1 MASGIPNNIQ
11 GKRYING
18 VDTAPEL
25 NPAGLA
31 VTGFSSVPTS
41 LVYVTKRGNLVFVEV
56 EIEGT
61 SNATTFTITGLPY
74 GTTRD
79 INQPCLV
86 TDNGTNA
93 TGLMQMTSGST
104 TISFYTT
111 PAGGAF
117 TASGDKKAF
126 ISFFY
131 VTTNP

>member
-1 MASGIPNNIQ
+1 MASGLPNHIQ
-11 GKRYING
+11 GKSYING
-18 VDTAPEL
+18 VDTAPSL
-25 NPAGLA
+25 NPGGLA
-31 VTGFSSVPTS
+31 VTGFSSTTAS
-41 LVYVTKRGNLVFVEV
+41 FVYVTKRGNLVFVEA

-93 TGLMQMTSGST
+93 TGLMQMSAGST
-104 TISFYTT
+104 TMSFYTT

-126 ISFFY
+126 ISFCY